1 MAKYARVENGQV
13 IEWHDSL
20 PINWE
25 NVNGFYKLP
34 HSVLIQLGWYP
45 VILDEP
51 TNFNT
56 NKYKLGN
63 RHATVNEDH
72 VVEHYDLIELP
83 TSESN
88 KNLEA
93 AEHAFFMQLRETR
106 DQLLFATDWTQVA
119 DAPVDQAMW
128 AEYRQKLRELPVEC
142 RDKYN
147 QELKALLP
155 APPQLLKNI
164 AKFY

>member
-1 MAKYARVENGQV
+1 MNTTQNKIESIKQV
-13 IEWHDSL
+13 IEVMKEL
-20 PINWE
+20 
-25 NVNGFYKLP
+25 
-34 HSVLIQLGWYP
+34 
-45 VILDEP
+45 
-51 TNFNT
+51 
-56 NKYKLGN
+56 
-63 RHATVNEDH
+63 EDI
-72 VVEHYDLIELP
+72 DIELNKKCKQSGDNIDMLKQLV
-83 TSESN
+83 TESN